1 MAIFSHGMFF
11 WRTLKRCFLFWL
23 GIAWRCLRISDE
35 VWVWDDWKWRNYCPM
50 CNPFLKEKHWVLDN
64 EIWGDP
70 ILKKKQ
76 SQTLDIWDHLS
87 ALGYFGFGSS
97 CYVCCYH
104 IHSSWSLLRSICVN
118 ANTVGLTHLH
128 LSMMCIT
135 HTSIHKYTKHSL
147 HIYIYIYIHI

>member
-70 ILKKKQ
+70 ILKKTK
-76 SQTLDIWDHLS
+76 SNFRHLRSSECVGILWVRVIMLCLLLSYSLKLKFVALHMCQCEYSRIDAS
-87 ALGYFGFGSS
+87 ALIYDV
-97 CYVCCYH
+97 YY
-104 IHSSWSLLRSICVN
+104 
-118 ANTVGLTHLH
+118 TY
-128 LSMMCIT
+128 
-135 HTSIHKYTKHSL
+135 KYT
-147 HIYIYIYIHI
+147 